1 MSTPIDLTQLPAPS
15 VVEVLD
21 FEAILATRKAH
32 LVSLLPEAQRAAVT
46 ALLEL
51 ESEPAT
57 KLLEEN
63 AYQETILRN
72 RVNEAGK
79 AVMLA
84 FALDGDLDQLGA
96 NVNVAR
102 LVITPANPNAM
113 PPVAAV
119 MEDDDAYRLRIQEA
133 PDGLSVAG
141 PKASYEFHAR
151 SSDGRVKDASATSP
165 APASVTVTVLAN
177 NDTGIADADAALLA
191 IVARAL
197 NAEEVRPLGDRL
209 TVRAAQVIDYQ
220 IEATLFIGVGPEVP
234 ILLDA
239 ARANAVRVSQPRRPL
254 GHSIYRSACSAA
266 VHVEGV
272 RKVVLT
278 SPAADIELNATQAAR
293 CTAIKLNVVVRDE

>member
-21 FEAILATRKAH
+21 FEAILAGRKAH
-32 LVSLLPEAQRAAVT
+32 LVSLLPEAERIAVT

-102 LVITPANPNAM
+102 LVITPANPNAL

-119 MEDDDAYRLRIQEA
+119 MEDNDAYRLRIQEA

-177 NDTGIADADAALLA
+177 DATGIASAELLA
-191 IVARAL
+191 TVARAL

-209 TVRAAQVIDYQ
+209 TVQAAQVIDYQ

>member
-32 LVSLLPEAQRAAVT
+32 LVSLLPEAERAAVT

-63 AYQETILRN
+63 SYQETILRN

-119 MEDDDAYRLRIQEA
+119 MEDNDAYRLRIQEA

-177 NDTGIADADAALLA
+177 NDTGIADAALLTT
-191 IVARAL
+191 VARAL

-209 TVRAAQVIDYQ
+209 TVQAAQVIDYQ

-239 ARANAVRVSQPRRPL
+239 ARANAMRVSQPRRPL

-293 CTAIKLNVVVRDE
+293 CTAIKLNVVVLDE

>member
-32 LVSLLPEAQRAAVT
+32 LVSLLPEAERAAVT

-72 RVNEAGK
+72 RVNDAGK

-102 LVITPANPNAM
+102 LTITPANPNAL

-119 MEDDDAYRLRIQEA
+119 MEDNDAYRLRIQEA

-165 APASVTVTVLAN
+165 APAHVTVTVLAN
-177 NDTGIADADAALLA
+177 NNTGIADAALLGT
-191 IVARAL
+191 VARAL
-197 NAEEVRPLGDRL
+197 NAEDVRPLGDRL
-209 TVRAAQVIDYQ
+209 TVQAAQVIDYQ

-239 ARANAVRVSQPRRPL
+239 ARANAARVSQPRRPL

-278 SPAADIELNATQAAR
+278 SPALDIELDATQAAR
-293 CTAIKLNVVVRDE
+293 CTGINLNVVVLDE

>member
-32 LVSLLPEAQRAAVT
+32 LVSLLPEADRAAVT

-72 RVNEAGK
+72 RVNEAAR

-84 FALDGDLDQLGA
+84 FSLNGDLDQLGA

-102 LVITPANPNAM
+102 LVITPANPNAL

-119 MEDDDAYRLRIQEA
+119 TEDDDAYRLRIQEA

-151 SSDGRVKDASATSP
+151 SSDGKVKDASATSP

-177 NDTGIADADAALLA
+177 NDTGIADAELLST
-191 IVARAL
+191 VARAL

-209 TVRAAQVIDYQ
+209 TVQAAQVIDYQ

-272 RKVVLT
+272 RKVVLS
-278 SPAADIELNATQAAR
+278 SPAADIELDATQAAR
-293 CTAIKLNVVVRDE
+293 CTAIYLNVVVLDE

>member
-21 FEAILATRKAH
+21 FEAILAMRKAH
-32 LVSLLPEAQRAAVT
+32 LVSLLPEAERAAVT

-102 LVITPANPNAM
+102 LTITPANPNAL

-119 MEDDDAYRLRIQEA
+119 MEDNDAYRLRIQEA

-177 NDTGIADADAALLA
+177 NDTGIADAALLA

-209 TVRAAQVIDYQ
+209 TVQAAQVIDYQ

-293 CTAIKLNVVVRDE
+293 CTAIKLNVVVLDE

>member
-21 FEAILATRKAH
+21 FEAILAARKAH
-32 LVSLLPEAQRAAVT
+32 LVSLLPEAERAAVT

-102 LVITPANPNAM
+102 LTITPANPNAM
-113 PPVAAV
+113 PPVAAI
-119 MEDDDAYRLRIQEA
+119 MEDNDAYRLRIQEA

-151 SSDGRVKDASATSP
+151 SSDGRIKDASATSP
-165 APASVTVTVLAN
+165 APAHVTVTVLAN
-177 NDTGIADADAALLA
+177 NDTGIADAALLA
-191 IVARAL
+191 TVARAV
-197 NAEEVRPLGDRL
+197 NAEDVRPLGDRL
-209 TVRAAQVIDYQ
+209 SVQAAQVIDYQ

-293 CTAIKLNVVVRDE
+293 CTAIKLNVVVLDE

>member
-32 LVSLLPEAQRAAVT
+32 LVSLLPEAERAAVT

-102 LVITPANPNAM
+102 LVVTPANPNAL

-119 MEDDDAYRLRIQEA
+119 MEDNDAYRLRIQEA

-165 APASVTVTVLAN
+165 APAHVTVTVLAN
-177 NDTGIADADAALLA
+177 NDTGIASAELLA
-191 IVARAL
+191 TVARAL
-197 NAEEVRPLGDRL
+197 NAEDVRPLGDRL
-209 TVRAAQVIDYQ
+209 SVQAAQVIDYQ

-234 ILLDA
+234 ILLEA

-272 RKVVLT
+272 RKVVLA
-278 SPAADIELNATQAAR
+278 SPASDIELDATQAAR
-293 CTAIKLNVVVRDE
+293 CTGINLNVVVLDE

>member
-21 FEAILATRKAH
+21 FEAILSTRKAH
-32 LVSLLPEAQRAAVT
+32 LVSLLPEAERAAVT
-46 ALLEL
+46 ALLAL

-102 LVITPANPNAM
+102 LTITPANPNAL

-119 MEDDDAYRLRIQEA
+119 MEDNDAYRLRIQEA

-151 SSDGRVKDASATSP
+151 SSDGRVKDASATSQ
-165 APASVTVTVLAN
+165 APAHVTVTVLAN
-177 NDTGIADADAALLA
+177 NDTGIADDALLGT
-191 IVARAL
+191 VARAL

-209 TVRAAQVIDYQ
+209 TVQAAQVIDYQ

-293 CTAIKLNVVVRDE
+293 CTAIHLNVVVLDE

>member
-21 FEAILATRKAH
+21 FEAILAKRKEH
-32 LVSLLPEAQRAAVT
+32 LVSLLPEAERAAVT

-72 RVNEAGK
+72 RVNEAAR

-177 NDTGIADADAALLA
+177 NDSGIADAELLTT
-191 IVARAL
+191 VARAL

-209 TVRAAQVIDYQ
+209 TVQAAQVVDYQ

-254 GHSIYRSACSAA
+254 GYSIYRSACSAA

-272 RKVVLT
+272 RKVVLAK
-278 SPAADIELNATQAAR
+278 PLADIELDATQAAR
-293 CTAIKLNVVVRDE
+293 CTAIHLNVVVLDE

>member
-21 FEAILATRKAH
+21 FETILAKRKAH
-32 LVSLLPEAQRAAVT
+32 LVSLLPEAERAAVT

-102 LVITPANPNAM
+102 LVITPANPNAL
-113 PPVAAV
+113 PPVAAA
-119 MEDDDAYRLRIQEA
+119 MEDNDAYRLRIQEA

-177 NDTGIADADAALLA
+177 NDTGIADAALLA
-191 IVARAL
+191 TVARAL
-197 NAEEVRPLGDRL
+197 NAEEVRPVGDRL
-209 TVRAAQVIDYQ
+209 SVQAAQVIDYQ

>member
-15 VVEVLD
+15 VVEALD
-21 FEAILATRKAH
+21 FETILASRKTH
-32 LVSLLPEAQRAAVT
+32 LVSLLPEAERAAVT

-72 RVNEAGK
+72 RVNDAGK

-102 LVITPANPNAM
+102 LTITPANPNAM

-119 MEDDDAYRLRIQEA
+119 MEDNDAYRLRIQEA

-165 APASVTVTVLAN
+165 APAHVTVTVLAN
-177 NDTGIADADAALLA
+177 NDTGIADAALLGT
-191 IVARAL
+191 VARAL

-209 TVRAAQVIDYQ
+209 TVQAAQVIDYQ

-293 CTAIKLNVVVRDE
+293 CTAIKLNVVVLDE

>member
-32 LVSLLPEAQRAAVT
+32 LVSLLPEAERAAVT

-102 LVITPANPNAM
+102 LVITPANPNAL
-113 PPVAAV
+113 PPVAAI
-119 MEDDDAYRLRIQEA
+119 MEDNDAYRLRIQEA

-177 NDTGIADADAALLA
+177 NDTGIADAALLA
-191 IVARAL
+191 TVARAL
-197 NAEEVRPLGDRL
+197 NAEDVRPLGDRL
-209 TVRAAQVIDYQ
+209 TVQAAQVIDYQ

-239 ARANAVRVSQPRRPL
+239 ASANAVRVSQPRRPL

-293 CTAIKLNVVVRDE
+293 CTAIKLNVVVSDE

>member
-21 FEAILATRKAH
+21 FEAILAKRKEH

-46 ALLEL
+46 ALLAL

-84 FALDGDLDQLGA
+84 FALNGDLDQLGA

-102 LVITPANPNAM
+102 LTITPANPNAL

-177 NDTGIADADAALLA
+177 NDTGIAGAELLGT
-191 IVARAL
+191 VARAL

-209 TVRAAQVIDYQ
+209 TVQAAQVIDYQ

-239 ARANAVRVSQPRRPL
+239 ARANAVRMSQPRRPL
-254 GHSIYRSACSAA
+254 GHSVYRSACSAA

-293 CTAIKLNVVVRDE
+293 CTAIQLNVVVLDE